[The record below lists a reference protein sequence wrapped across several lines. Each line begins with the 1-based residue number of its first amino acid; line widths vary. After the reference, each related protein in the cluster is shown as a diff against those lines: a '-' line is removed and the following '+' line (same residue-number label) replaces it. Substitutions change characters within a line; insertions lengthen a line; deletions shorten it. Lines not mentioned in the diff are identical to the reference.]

1 MLTID
6 KILIKLIIWFSINT
20 AIALVIVSFLSI
32 NSITPIQYLI
42 IPTLIITHITSSLCA
57 VSGYSIGHFLN
68 KKSLIIE
75 VPLVLIGTLCAAII
89 GHNISHYI
97 INCLSKNSIHIR
109 KSIYFIP
116 SLLIAA
122 IVTIITVVIEKLKYR
137 QAELESNLDKINDAL
152 KTSSLENQS
161 ISIKENENYCV
172 VKCDDLIY
180 LSSHGKKTTL
190 HTTDKDYET
199 NQLLKDLE
207 KRLSKTFV
215 RIHKQFI
222 INLKY
227 LSQIKYYE
235 GGRYM
240 AYLKDE
246 DESALPVGRKIAP
259 LLKEKLGL

>member
-1 MLTID
+1 MLTIN
-6 KILIKLIIWFSINT
+6 KILIKLIIWFLINT

-32 NSITPIQYLI
+32 NSTTPIQYLI

-97 INCLSKNSIHIR
+97 ISCLSKNSIYIR

-137 QAELESNLDKINDAL
+137 QVELEKNLNKINESLKTSNLD
-152 KTSSLENQS
+152 NQS
-161 ISIKENENYCV
+161 LSFKENENYCV
-172 VKCDDLIY
+172 IKCDDLIY
-180 LSSHGKKTTL
+180 LSSHGKKIIL
-190 HTTDKDYET
+190 HTTEKDYEI
-199 NQLLKDLE
+199 NQLLKDI
-207 KRLSKTFV
+207 KKKLSGSFI

-222 INLKY
+222 ININY
-227 LSQIKYYE
+227 VSQIKYYE